1 MKLIPAFS
9 LNGYTVEIGIIIT
22 MLTKPMM
29 PPIRK
34 RIADRSKIARFQI
47 GSSFT
52 TNDHLVQIAYVLHA
66 PTYEPRSD
74 SHAGRAS

>member
-1 MKLIPAFS
+1 MTPTTRMIIRMKLMPAVS

-22 MLTKPMM
+22 MLTRPIM

-34 RIADRSKIARFQI
+34 RIADRSKMARFQI

-52 TNDHLVQIAYVLHA
+52 MKEHQM
-66 PTYEPRSD
+66 
-74 SHAGRAS
+74 